1 MGEMIYP
8 IIGRA
13 EELPYF
19 VGGMGLECW
28 QDRVERPEG
37 FWAHQLIV
45 FSNGEGRLITE
56 GREHRLSPGTAVFLP
71 KLTPHCY
78 YGKNYGWLASWV
90 IFDGGGVDVLLDTL
104 GILSCAIIEPDSENS
119 ADRLMRIMRKMF
131 NVLKEDS
138 LYGGFYASSGLY
150 ELLIEF
156 HRLLKKFP
164 SGLYGENTRFAGLI
178 SYIDNHC
185 AEKIGMDTLI
195 AVSELSETHICR
207 LFRKYFGMRPM
218 EYMNRKRIQ
227 RAKELL
233 ESSALSV
240 EEISRNCGFE
250 YLSYFGKL
258 FRRYEGLSPS
268 EYRALSKSES
278 LPEQPNKVP

>member
-8 IIGRA
+8 ILGRA
-13 EELPYF
+13 ERLLYF
-19 VGGMGLECW
+19 VGGMGLDCW
-28 QDRVERPEG
+28 QGRAERPEG

-56 GREHRLSPGTAVFLP
+56 GKEYRLSPGTIVFLP
-71 KLTPHCY
+71 KLTPHY
-78 YGKNYGWLASWV
+78 YYSKTSSWLASYV
-90 IFDGGGVDVLLDTL
+90 IFDGGGLCALLDTL
-104 GILSCAIIEPDSENS
+104 GIQSCAIIEPDSENS
-119 ADRLMRIMRKMF
+119 ADRLMRIMRRMF
-131 NVLKEDS
+131 NVLKEDG
-138 LYGGFYASSGLY
+138 LYGGFYASAGLY

-164 SGLYGENTRFAGLI
+164 SGLYGENTRFAGLV
-178 SYIDNHC
+178 SYIDSHF

-218 EYMNRKRIQ
+218 EYLNRKRIQ

-233 ESSALSV
+233 ESSDLSV
-240 EEISRNCGFE
+240 EDISHSCGFE
-250 YLSYFGKL
+250 FLSYFGKL

-278 LPEQPNKVP
+278 LPE